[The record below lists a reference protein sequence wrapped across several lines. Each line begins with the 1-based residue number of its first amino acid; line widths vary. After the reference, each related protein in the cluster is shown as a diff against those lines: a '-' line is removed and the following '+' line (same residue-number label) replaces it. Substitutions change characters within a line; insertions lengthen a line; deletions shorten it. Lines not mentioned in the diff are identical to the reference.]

1 MTDYTKLVA
10 FTMANEIIKRIILV
24 IMSTDFKRTI
34 FFDNEE
40 NNLDRI
46 ATP

>member
-1 MTDYTKLVA
+1 VKDYTKLVA

-24 IMSTDFKRTI
+24 IMSTNFNSAI
-34 FFDNEE
+34 FFDNDE

>member
-1 MTDYTKLVA
+1 MTVYAKLVA

>member
-24 IMSTDFKRTI
+24 IMSIDFKRTI
-34 FFDNEE
+34 FFVNEE
-40 NNLDRI
+40 NNLDKI

>member
-1 MTDYTKLVA
+1 MTDYIKLVA
-10 FTMANEIIKRIILV
+10 FTMANEITKRIILV
-24 IMSTDFKRTI
+24 IMSTDFKSTI

>member
-24 IMSTDFKRTI
+24 IMSTDFKRAI
-34 FFDNEE
+34 FFDNVE